1 MHYDEGIPLGILPSP
16 VRSVY
21 FLSKRGL
28 VRDRL
33 CRKIDSQRDQ
43 RSWRK
48 IIHASGWTCE
58 QHHKKQDT
66 CLISFFC
73 CPFAATP
80 HPCSHY
86 TTRVGEAVF
95 YKGCACTRA
104 LHVLIL
110 LASRATGPQSKADL
124 FPLVNQNIWYTNFDL

>member
-1 MHYDEGIPLGILPSP
+1 MHYDEGIPLRILPSP

-21 FLSKRGL
+21 FLSKRGPDG
-28 VRDRL
+28 DRL

-43 RSWRK
+43 RSCRK

-66 CLISFFC
+66 CLISFFA
-73 CPFAATP
+73 PFAATP
-80 HPCSHY
+80 LLP
-86 TTRVGEAVF
+86 RVGEPVF

-104 LHVLIL
+104 LHGLIL
-110 LASRATGPQSKADL
+110 LASRATGPESKADL
-124 FPLVNQNIWYTNFDL
+124 LFLVNQNVCYKI